1 MWQCASCGNRYPE
14 VVELCR
20 HCRAATAEVV
30 EEPRTLDYG
39 LTEKQSRT
47 ATIIAAAIAIVWLIT
62 FLEWQHLKHLIG
74 G

>member
-1 MWQCASCGNRYPE
+1 
-14 VVELCR
+14 
-20 HCRAATAEVV
+20 VV